1 MRLTVDVSGISH
13 AVIILWQDKEPYKKF
28 WFDEMNKFNLMEKE
42 MGAII
47 NVSEGEASGEIS
59 KIFNNKPFEEM

>member
-13 AVIILWQDKEPYKKF
+13 AVIILWQDKETYKKF
-28 WFDEMNKFNLMEKE
+28 GFDEMNKFNLMEKE
-42 MGAII
+42 MGAIV
-47 NVSEGEASGEIS
+47 NVSEGEALGEIS